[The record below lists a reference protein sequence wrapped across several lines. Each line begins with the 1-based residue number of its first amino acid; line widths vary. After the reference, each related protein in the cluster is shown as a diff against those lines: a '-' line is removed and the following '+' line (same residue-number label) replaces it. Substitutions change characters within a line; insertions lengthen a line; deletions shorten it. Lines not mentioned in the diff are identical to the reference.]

1 MEGIPE
7 GKRVEKKV
15 TKSGRAAVSFIAALS
30 AFLSMIG
37 CKTEEKTVENASVPV
52 ETIVVGCDVYPP
64 FNYTSESGRPTGIDI
79 DLATEAFRR
88 MGYEPEFKSID
99 WENKKN
105 LVESGEID
113 CIWSCFSMAG
123 RGDEYNWAGPY
134 MVSRQ
139 VVAVMPESDIWSL
152 DDLEGKVLAVQ
163 VTTKPEELFLGE
175 DPDLPNLKYLF
186 SLQNRELIYPML
198 SKGYVDAVAAHETS
212 IDQYMSDYDV
222 SYRILDEPLL
232 TVGLGVAFAKTDK
245 RGLDRK
251 LTETLDEMREDG
263 TSKAIVSKYL
273 DNPDGYLEL
282 DELKDESNEMQTDE
296 EHGEQGSIQMAGEG
310 DRDGEKESE

>member
-1 MEGIPE
+1 MEGVSRRGSI
-7 GKRVEKKV
+7 EKEN
-15 TKSGRAAVSFIAALS
+15 TKSGRAAVCMIAALS

-37 CKTEEKTVENASVPV
+37 CKPEKKTVENTPV
-52 ETIVVGCDVYPP
+52 SAETIVVGCDVYPP
-64 FNYTSESGRPTGIDI
+64 FNYTSESGKPTGIDI

-88 MGYEPEFKSID
+88 MGYEPEFRAID
-99 WENKKN
+99 WENKKE
-105 LVESGEID
+105 LVESGKID
-113 CIWSCFSMAG
+113 CIWSSFSMAG
-123 RGDEYNWAGPY
+123 REDEYNWAGPY

-139 VVAVMPESDIWSL
+139 VVAVMLDSDIWTL
-152 DDLEGKVLAVQ
+152 NDLEGKVLAVQ

-186 SLQNRELIYPML
+186 SLQNRELLYPML

-232 TVGLGVAFAKTDK
+232 TVGLGVAFSKEDE

-263 TSKAIVSKYL
+263 TSKAIVGKYL
-273 DNPDGYLEL
+273 DDPDRYLEL
-282 DELKDESNEMQTDE
+282 DELKDKSNKMQKE
-296 EHGEQGSIQMAGEG
+296 EAYEEQGSTQMIGEG
-310 DRDGEKESE
+310 DHDGEKGSE